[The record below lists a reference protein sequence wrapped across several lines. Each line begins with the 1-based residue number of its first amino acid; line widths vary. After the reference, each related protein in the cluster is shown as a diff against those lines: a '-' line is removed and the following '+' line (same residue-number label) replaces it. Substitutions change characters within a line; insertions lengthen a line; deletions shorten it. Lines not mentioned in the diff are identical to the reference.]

1 MGGVVSEILYAIKV
15 VISFGRESQE
25 LEKFCRFSE
34 HANVIGK
41 KY

>member
-15 VISFGRESQE
+15 VISFGRERQE
-25 LEKFCRFSE
+25 LEKFCIYSE
-34 HANVIGK
+34 QANNIGK